1 VENGKDI
8 TMSAPTEQDRE
19 RFIKAFADDWALT
32 IETRDS
38 LNELIDVLL
47 QAERERTRA
56 EDIEVAKAFGDHYIA
71 RSIVAGLLAAALEAA
86 QLPQGKD
93 K

>member
-1 VENGKDI
+1 MMVNI
-8 TMSAPTEQDRE
+8 PTSAPTEQDRE
-19 RFIKAFADDWALT
+19 RAREAIASFFGLQEFPHLADTFAAA
-32 IETRDS
+32 
-38 LNELIDVLL
+38 L

-56 EDIEVAKAFGDHYIA
+56 EERQMVWDEAIKIA
-71 RSIVAGLLAAALEAA
+71 NYAAETMRQFAHKDALEAA